1 MKKEFISFAKF
12 YLTVPAFVLFTAI
25 IGAVLLRAVSASAY
39 IIKEEIPEDILSL
52 SFEEDF
58 FPADMLAELP
68 VLSENM
74 HPIIAK
80 TIRSDNNILNETV
93 YSLDED
99 EILTYLPQYKYSEN
113 EPLVLVL
120 HTHATESY
128 FTHEQG
134 VRLYYSDST
143 TTIDGY
149 YDENK
154 VQTRTEDREKNVV
167 SVGHAFCEV
176 LIKHGIPTIH
186 CTELFDL
193 EDYNTAYS
201 KSARAIEKY
210 LEEYPSIKL
219 VIDIHRDSLI
229 FENKAKVKTVA
240 ADTNKKSAQVMI
252 VAGSDAGGSVYPSW
266 KRNLALDLKI
276 KEVMDNK
283 YPSLSRPIFFR
294 GARYNQHL
302 AYSSFLLE
310 IGTCANT
317 IEEAVA
323 AAGLSA
329 ECVAEV
335 INSYH

>member
-1 MKKEFISFAKF
+1 MKKELMSFIRF

-25 IGAVLLRAVSASAY
+25 IGAILLRAVSASAY
-39 IIKEEIPEDILSL
+39 IIKEEIPEDFTLL
-52 SFEEDF
+52 SFEDDF
-58 FPADMLAELP
+58 FPADMLEELP

-74 HPIIAK
+74 HPIIRK
-80 TIRSDNNILNETV
+80 TIRSDSNILNETV
-93 YSLDED
+93 YNLNEE
-99 EILTYLPQYKYSEN
+99 EILTYSPYYSFSEN

-120 HTHATESY
+120 HTHATECY
-128 FTHEQG
+128 FDPEQG
-134 VRLYYSDST
+134 INLFYSNSST
-143 TTIDGY
+143 TVDGY

-167 SVGHAFCEV
+167 AVGHAFCEV
-176 LIKHGIPTIH
+176 LIKHGIPSLH

-201 KSARAIEKY
+201 SSARAIERY

-219 VIDIHRDSLI
+219 VIDIHRDSLV

-240 ADTNKKSAQVMI
+240 EDTNKNSAQVMI

-317 IEEAVA
+317 LEEAVA

-335 INSYH
+335 INSCR